1 MVRSDKLIFVP
12 LFMVYARIVISTV
25 LLLLCKMASAQVSAV
40 YTLAPQQFFNHYYL
54 INPANESL
62 ENRLHLA
69 AGNRS
74 MVGVFSGIG
83 SSYGN
88 IRYTGY
94 NRARTQANTVG
105 LHISNMRRG
114 EYIQLNKI
122 HFRYA
127 LTIALSENTY
137 ISAGVSGGL
146 INYRLAA
153 SQASAGGSALGPD
166 LAAGIWLLS
175 DKLQAGISMM
185 QLLNTGLQPLNERL
199 ELRRYINIVSSYK
212 LAISPAS
219 DLKIHGWFR
228 YELYN
233 NRSGFMICP
242 LYSWKEI
249 IELGPGYDIE
259 RGMYVYA
266 GLGKISLGQGALQA
280 GASFLLL
287 SSRYL
292 SDLTDSVVELS
303 IVYAIN
309 QE

>member
-1 MVRSDKLIFVP
+1 MYCCLWCMPRF
-12 LFMVYARIVISTV
+12 VISTV
-25 LLLLCKMASAQVSAV
+25 LLLLCKITSAQVSAV

-54 INPANESL
+54 INPANQSL
-62 ENRLHLA
+62 ENKISLM

-88 IRYTGY
+88 IQYTGY
-94 NRARTQANTVG
+94 NPAQTRGHTVG
-105 LHISNMRRG
+105 LYISNMRRG

-127 LTIALSENTY
+127 ITTALSRKMH
-137 ISAGVSGGL
+137 ISAGVSGGFV
-146 INYRLAA
+146 NYRLAA

-166 LAAGIWLLS
+166 LAAGIWVMS
-175 DKLQAGISMM
+175 DRLRVGVSIQ
-185 QLLNTGLQPLNERL
+185 QLLNTELQPLNDRL
-199 ELRRYINIVSSYK
+199 ELRRYINIASSYK
-212 LAISPAS
+212 LTLSPAS
-219 DLKIHGWFR
+219 DLKIHGWYR
-228 YELYN
+228 YALHN
-233 NRSGFMICP
+233 SRSGFMICP
-242 LYSWKEI
+242 VYAWKET
-249 IELGPGYDIE
+249 IELGPGYDLE

-266 GLGKISLGQGALQA
+266 GFGKIGLGQGHLQA
-280 GASFLLL
+280 GASFLLF

-303 IVYAIN
+303 LIFAIN